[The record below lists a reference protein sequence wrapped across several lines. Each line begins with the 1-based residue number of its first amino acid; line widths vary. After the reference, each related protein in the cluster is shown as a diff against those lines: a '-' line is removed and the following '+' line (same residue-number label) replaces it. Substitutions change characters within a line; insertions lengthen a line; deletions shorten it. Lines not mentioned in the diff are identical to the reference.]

1 MNIIRTLI
9 ATSLL
14 VVIHGGLLAQGDQYT
29 VDELFDKARK
39 AAFENSDYEE
49 ARTLAFRALERSPD
63 YHDIRVFVGRTY
75 AWEGSYSSARR
86 AFNYVLERDR
96 YHRQALL
103 AMIDVETWS
112 GQYSEAL
119 KWCETALEYFATDAE
134 FLMQKASLLETTG
147 DPVKAES
154 VYTEILELHPG
165 NVRARNSL
173 QQIRLARMKNKV
185 SLSYRHDQFREIFDP
200 WDFIELQLN
209 RRTGLGSVIGR
220 VQYANRFSTDAVQF
234 NVDAYPTITEGLYA
248 YLNLGYSPSSI
259 FPRFRLGT
267 SLYKSLPAA
276 FEAEAGFR
284 YLDFVSSDVWIYT
297 VSLSKYYGNYLF
309 TGRSYFVPSGEG
321 NSHSFSLLI
330 RRYLSGSKKYIG
342 ISSGFGSASEEIRF
356 EEDIQRL
363 DSWFINVEAQFPV
376 SPRVNI
382 GGNAGYDSEEFT
394 NFTRDRFSFTMYV
407 SYRF

>member
-1 MNIIRTLI
+1 MNIIRTLV

-14 VVIHGGLLAQGDQYT
+14 VVIHGGLQAQGDRYT

-39 AAFENSDYEE
+39 AAFENSDYEG
-49 ARTLAFRALERSPD
+49 ARTLAYRALERSPD

-75 AWEGSYSSARR
+75 AWEGSYRSSRR
-86 AFNYVLERDR
+86 EFNYVLARDR
-96 YHRQALL
+96 NHRQALL

-112 GQYSEAL
+112 GRYSEAL
-119 KWCETALEYFATDAE
+119 KWSETALEYYATDAE
-134 FLMQKASLLETTG
+134 FLMHKASLLETTG
-147 DPVKAES
+147 DLTQAEA
-154 VYTEILELHPG
+154 VYTEVLELHPG
-165 NVRARNSL
+165 NARARNSL
-173 QQIRLARMKNKV
+173 QQVYLAQMKNKV

-234 NVDAYPTITEGLYA
+234 NIDAYPTIMEGLYA
-248 YLNLGYSPSSI
+248 YLNVGYSPSSI
-259 FPRFRLGT
+259 FPRYRMGS

-276 FEAEAGFR
+276 FEAEVGFR

-309 TGRSYFVPSGEG
+309 TGRSYFVPSGDG
-321 NSHSFSLLI
+321 DSHSFSLLI
-330 RRYLSGSKKYIG
+330 RRYLGGSEKYVG
-342 ISSGFGSASEEIRF
+342 ISGGFGSASEEIRF

-363 DSWFINVEAQFPV
+363 DSWFINAEAQFPV

-382 GGNAGYDSEEFT
+382 GGNAGYDSEDFT
-394 NFTRDRFSFTMYV
+394 NFTRDRFSFTVYV